1 MATPRALRTERLL
14 LRPYRASD
22 EGDFVA
28 LQRADEVRAHMD
40 GALDE
45 AQARSL
51 FRKILSCHTARCW
64 AITRR
69 DDDVYVGHI
78 FLTPLDGAGDPLHDG
93 PVSGAASW
101 ELGYMLTRS
110 SWGLGLA
117 TEAAREIL
125 EATAARPIIATVDP
139 EHRASIRVLEKIGM
153 VLHRVAHDEQGPYLE
168 YASPAADHPAM
179 RG

>member
-1 MATPRALRTERLL
+1 MATPPALQTERLL

-51 FRKILSCHTARCW
+51 FRKILRCHTAQCW

-69 DDDVYVGHI
+69 ADEAYIGHI
-78 FLTPLDGAGDPLHDG
+78 FLTPLDASNNPLCDDAAH
-93 PVSGAASW
+93 PVTRW
-101 ELGYMLTRS
+101 ELGYMLARS
-110 SWGLGLA
+110 SWGRGLA
-117 TEAAREIL
+117 TEAARVVL
-125 EATAARPIIATVDP
+125 GAAPATPIIATVDP
-139 EHRASIRVLEKIGM
+139 DHRASIRVLEKIGM
-153 VLHRVAHDEQGPYLE
+153 VLHRVAEDEQGPYLE
-168 YASPAADHPAM
+168 YTSA
-179 RG
+179 R

>member
-1 MATPRALRTERLL
+1 MATPPALQTERLL

-28 LQRADEVRAHMD
+28 LQRADEVRAHLD

-45 AQARSL
+45 AQARRL
-51 FRKILSCHTARCW
+51 FRKILRCHTARCW

-69 DDDVYVGHI
+69 ADAAYVGHI
-78 FLTPLDGAGDPLHDG
+78 FLTPLDASNDPLCD
-93 PVSGAASW
+93 AARPAMRW

-117 TEAAREIL
+117 TEAARVVL
-125 EATAARPIIATVDP
+125 NAAPTTPIIATVDP
-139 EHRASIRVLEKIGM
+139 DHLASIRVLEKIGM
-153 VLHRVAHDEQGPYLE
+153 VLHRVAEDEQGPYLE
-168 YASPAADHPAM
+168 YTSPSSLAHTT
-179 RG
+179 R